1 MFKYFTLIVTFLF
14 ILPKPAHA
22 YIDPGTGSYLFQ
34 FVIAGLLGGTYFMR
48 GYIVKI
54 KDRVTGKKENNKTL
68 DEKQSKTTKPKN
80 K

>member
-1 MFKYFTLIVTFLF
+1 MFKSNLKFFGFLVVIF
-14 ILPKPAHA
+14 CFVIPKQALA

-54 KDRVTGKKENNKTL
+54 KDKLIKKRDAKKT
-68 DEKQSKTTKPKN
+68 DDKKKS
-80 K
+80 

>member
-1 MFKYFTLIVTFLF
+1 MPKYY
-14 ILPKPAHA
+14 A

-54 KDRVTGKKENNKTL
+54 KDKVLSKK
-68 DEKQSKTTKPKN
+68 DEKNEPKPKD
-80 K
+80 KKK

>member
-1 MFKYFTLIVTFLF
+1 MMPKYY
-14 ILPKPAHA
+14 A

-54 KDRVTGKKENNKTL
+54 KDKLIKPSKGGSASGGKRDAKKT
-68 DEKQSKTTKPKN
+68 DAKKKS
-80 K
+80 

>member
-1 MFKYFTLIVTFLF
+1 MMPKYY
-14 ILPKPAHA
+14 A

-54 KDRVTGKKENNKTL
+54 KDKLIKSAKGGSATGGKKETEK
-68 DEKQSKTTKPKN
+68 DEKKKS
-80 K
+80 